1 MKKITGKQL
10 KKYWD
15 IAPICIVFSDGSDAL
30 AQENG
35 YTLEQCMGMK
45 DAIFFLDIADKNVPM
60 YECSINKDKILEA
73 IKNHSCYDNWG
84 EVEYRNGSKGVTY
97 NICVDSTTENTAYLS
112 AFYRCSK
119 GRDGYWYDEC
129 HEWYSYEINFSD
141 DNWIEKLKEAAEKAY
156 EALWEE

>member
-1 MKKITGKQL
+1 MAARVSPIISALIT
-10 KKYWD
+10 
-15 IAPICIVFSDGSDAL
+15 PH
-30 AQENG
+30 N
-35 YTLEQCMGMK
+35 
-45 DAIFFLDIADKNVPM
+45 
-60 YECSINKDKILEA
+60 
-73 IKNHSCYDNWG
+73 
-84 EVEYRNGSKGVTY
+84 
-97 NICVDSTTENTAYLS
+97 TTENTAYLS